1 MKDRFGREIDYLR
14 VSVTD
19 RCNLACRYCAP
30 PGGIR
35 LLPREGILSFEEI
48 EEVVREAVRLGVR
61 KVRLTGG
68 EPLVRHGIEDL
79 VKRIAGIDGIE
90 DLGLT
95 TNGILLAS
103 KARALAGAG
112 LMRVNVSL
120 DTLDPGRYA
129 WITRG
134 GDLRRVL
141 DGVDAALEA
150 GLVPVKL
157 NCVVERSPAEP
168 DARSVAR
175 FAAAKGLQVRFIE
188 KMDAARGRFS
198 VVRGGA
204 GGDCPRCN
212 RLRLTAD
219 GRIRP
224 CLFSDL
230 DFPVRELGPREAL
243 LRAIREKPRAGGACA
258 PGRMQR
264 IGG

>member
-1 MKDRFGREIDYLR
+1 MRDRFGRSITYLR

-35 LLPREGILSFEEI
+35 LLPRAGILSFEEI
-48 EEVVREAVRLGVR
+48 EEVVREAASLGVR

-68 EPLVRHGIEDL
+68 EPLVRKGIEDL
-79 VKRIAGIDGIE
+79 VRRIAAIEGVE

-95 TNGILLAS
+95 TNGILLAP
-103 KARALAGAG
+103 KAEALARAG

-120 DTLDPGRYA
+120 DTLDPERYA

-134 GDLRRVL
+134 GDLHRVL
-141 DGVDAALEA
+141 EGIDAAVAA
-150 GLVPVKL
+150 GRAPVEL
-157 NCVVERSPAEP
+157 SCVVERCPGGP
-168 DARSVAR
+168 GARSVAR

-188 KMDAARGRFS
+188 KMDAAAGRFS

-204 GGDCPRCN
+204 GGDCPRCD

-230 DFPVRELGPREAL
+230 AFGVRELGAREAL
-243 LRAIREKPRAGGACA
+243 LRAVGEKPRAGGVCA